1 MTQNSLGSLQYMV
14 EVGVSRDD
22 VHWLKVVADIPWSQ
36 LGAETRARIK
46 RIQDQAYLG
55 LLSCRDGNSQPVLR

>member
-14 EVGVSRDD
+14 EVGVSHDD
-22 VHWLKVVADIPWSQ
+22 VHWLKLVAGMPRSQ
-36 LGAETRARIK
+36 LGAEMRARIK

-55 LLSCRDGNSQPVLR
+55 LISCRAGKSQPVLR

>member
-1 MTQNSLGSLQYMV
+1 MTQNSLGSLEYMV

-22 VHWLKVVADIPWSQ
+22 AHWLKVVAGIPWSQ

-55 LLSCRDGNSQPVLR
+55 LISCRAGNSQPVLR